1 MHLLALKDNEPVA
14 TVRLRW
20 YANFGKVERV
30 CVHKSLR
37 GTKAVRVILAHAF
50 EIAARKGYRV
60 MTAQIQSRLVPLW
73 SKLLKCQLRENRPV
87 FNFSRFDYKEIDIQ
101 IPAHPH
107 KIHINIDPFV
117 LIRPEG
123 EWDETGVLEGAT
135 PARSAQGKAA

>member
-1 MHLLALKDNEPVA
+1 
-14 TVRLRW
+14 
-20 YANFGKVERV
+20 
-30 CVHKSLR
+30 VHKSLR

-87 FNFSRFDYKEIDIQ
+87 FNFSKFDYKEIDIQ
-101 IPAHPH
+101 MPAHPQ

-123 EWDETGVLEGAT
+123 EWDETGVLEGKSST
-135 PARSAQGKAA
+135 CSAQGKAA